1 MHKEN
6 SIEFYLGIGCVVSN
20 QWRSAITH
28 TVLHVITLAATRMTR
43 EATWRILCN
52 TQHYFV
58 DSTTLATL
66 MKITTR
72 WMQHWGQGHILEHT
86 CRSNS
91 ITVLQ
96 GNLFCIII
104 QELWRS
110 KKKFRVYCCVFFCVV
125 LFRSRFTIALR
136 GTALGLNANS
146 FKYIVTTQDNFS
158 TQYFTCTR
166 ASSPSCEHERV
177 GAVPRKP
184 VSVTS
189 STVSPIESTRVA
201 FTKDTTMYAS
211 KSSERKQPTYNTT
224 KKHTVSACYGN
235 DIKLMI

>member
-1 MHKEN
+1 MAFSNNSYGSPCHNTRSYKDDARSYMEDTMQHTALLCGQYNSGNTDEN
-6 SIEFYLGIGCVVSN
+6 HY
-20 QWRSAITH
+20 
-28 TVLHVITLAATRMTR
+28 TL
-43 EATWRILCN
+43 N
-52 TQHYFV
+52 
-58 DSTTLATL
+58 ATL
-66 MKITTR
+66 
-72 WMQHWGQGHILEHT
+72 GSGSYFEHT